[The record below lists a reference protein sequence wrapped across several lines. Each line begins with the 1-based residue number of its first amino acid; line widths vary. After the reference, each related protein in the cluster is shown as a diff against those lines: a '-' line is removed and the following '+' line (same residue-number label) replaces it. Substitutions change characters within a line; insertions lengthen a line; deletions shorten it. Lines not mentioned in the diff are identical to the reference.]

1 MQINARCTAG
11 IQACNSFGI
20 GCVLCAVIRFLLL
33 SFCLLLM
40 SGIGAQTVGLM
51 TNTPA
56 AFNGYTLVAPTG
68 ATRTHLIDN
77 CGSVINQWDSEF
89 RAGEAAYLLDDGS
102 LLRTA
107 RQSSTV
113 FTGGGMGGRLERF
126 NWDGEL
132 IWSYTLANDTA
143 HHHHDMAWMPNGHVL
158 IMAWEYR
165 SPEQAA
171 AVGRM
176 DDGPLWPPMI
186 IEVVPEGTEGGQVVW
201 EWHAWDHLI
210 QNVNP
215 DLPNYGNPS
224 DHPGRFDVNYGEVS
238 SGGGPGGPGS
248 GTGGDWFHCN
258 AVAFNPGLN
267 QIVLNSRNWNEFYII
282 DHATS
287 TEEAAGLAGDLLYRW
302 GNPTAYGRGTS
313 SDQVLYT
320 QHDPHWLT
328 DEGPTSLGGNPDA
341 TMLVYNNGNARPSG
355 PASTVDEL
363 TLPLQPDG
371 TYSLTDGEAYGPASL
386 DWAYP
391 QFPFLDF
398 FSPNIS
404 GAQRQPNGNTL
415 ICEGNDGR
423 LFEITPEG
431 DIVWEYITAY
441 SQFGAVIQGENPI
454 GNSTFRA
461 YRYAPEHPA
470 FDGRDMSPGDPV
482 ESNPLPFDCQLYP
495 ASKDT
500 TVQGL
505 FTEEIELTFG
515 PNPAQSILRLESNFP
530 ICWTIRDMAGR
541 PMLGAMNKLRHHTI
555 DVSNLEAGAYIIVIA
570 SAHGGYT
577 STHKIL
583 IEP

>member
-1 MQINARCTAG
+1 MHSRH
-11 IQACNSFGI
+11 SRLRPFGS
-20 GCVLCAVIRFLLL
+20 GSVLCNVIRLLLL
-33 SFCLLLM
+33 SLCLLPL

-77 CGSVINQWDSEF
+77 CGRVINQWDSEF
-89 RAGEAAYLLDDGS
+89 RAGEAAYLLNDGS

-126 NWDGEL
+126 NWDGDL

-143 HHHHDMAWMPNGHVL
+143 HHHHDMAWMPNGNVL

-171 AVGRM
+171 EAGRL

-186 IEVVPEGTEGGQVVW
+186 IEVVPEGSEGGQVIW

-224 DHPGRFDVNYGEVS
+224 DHPGRFDVNYAQVS

-258 AVAFNPGLN
+258 AVAFHPGLN
-267 QIVLNSRNWNEFYII
+267 QVVLNSRNWNEFYIL
-282 DHATS
+282 DHGTS
-287 TEEAAGLAGDLLYRW
+287 TEEAAGFAGDLLYRW
-302 GNPTAYGRGTS
+302 GNPAAYGRGTNTE
-313 SDQVLYT
+313 QVLYT
-320 QHDPHWLT
+320 QHDPHWLN
-328 DEGPTSLGGNPDA
+328 DEGPTALGSNPDE
-341 TMLVYNNGNARPSG
+341 TILVFNNGNARPSG
-355 PASTVDEL
+355 AASTVDEL

-371 TYSLTDGEAYGPASL
+371 TYLLAEGESFGPESL
-386 DWAYP
+386 DWSYP

-415 ICEGNDGR
+415 ICEGSDGH
-423 LFEITPEG
+423 LFEVTPDG

-441 SQFGAVIQGENPI
+441 SQFGAVIQGDNPI

-461 YRYAPEHPA
+461 YRYAPDHPA

-482 ESNPLPFDCQLYP
+482 EDSPLPFDCQLYP
-495 ASKDT
+495 APTDT
-500 TVQGL
+500 TAQGL
-505 FTEEIELTFG
+505 SPGEVHLRIG
-515 PNPAQSILRLESNFP
+515 PNPVRNNVHIESNLTVR
-530 ICWTIRDMAGR
+530 WTLRDMTGR
-541 PMLGAMNKLRHHTI
+541 PLLFASSPHRNHII
-555 DVSNLEAGAYIIVIA
+555 DVSTLTSGAYLLDIV
-570 SAHGGYT
+570 HENGT
-577 STHKIL
+577 HMKPHKIL